1 MIMCDSSCC
10 PADATLSNQPL
21 DPEALTAVLANT
33 DLIALNAPFRVNATL
48 ARGSIG
54 VPGVL
59 LTVTGAICVPITPGA
74 LTDASG
80 QVVFSCT
87 VVAPAGQKTLTVSAA
102 GCTLTANLAITAY
115 TAALTV
121 SPANPSVTVGGSV
134 SFNTLLSFSPAAAL
148 GGYDMT
154 ITGSAGVTC
163 TPGMTVTR
171 RDGGATFSCRFDVA
185 GKTQVLGFKRRGLFL
200 QVINQRWFR
209 CCCCDC
215 AVQRLAE
222 GNV

>member
-1 MIMCDSSCC
+1 V
-10 PADATLSNQPL
+10 LSN
-21 DPEALTAVLANT
+21 T
-33 DLIALNAPFRVNATL
+33 DVIALNAPFRVNATL

-59 LTVTGAICVPITPGA
+59 LTVTGAICVPVTPGA
-74 LTDASG
+74 ITDALG

-102 GCTLTANLAITAY
+102 GRTLTTNLAVTAY

-121 SPANPSVTVGGSV
+121 SPANTSVTAGGSIN
-134 SFNTLLSFSPAAAL
+134 FNTLLSFSPAAAL

-163 TPGMTVTR
+163 TAGMTVTT

-185 GKTQVLGFKRRGLFL
+185 GKPQVLDVKRRITHLSDAL
-200 QVINQRWFR
+200 RSAR
-209 CCCCDC
+209 
-215 AVQRLAE
+215 A
-222 GNV
+222 